1 MPKVNQPNKT
11 KAKSIKA
18 KKSRFAFVGDTI
30 SELRKVVW
38 PTRQETTRLTVMV
51 LIVCVIMGIVLGTI
65 DYGFSELI
73 SKVFL
78 RGS

>member
-1 MPKVNQPNKT
+1 MPKINQPKKP
-11 KAKSIKA
+11 KAKSTKA

-38 PTRQETTRLTVMV
+38 PTRQETTRLTIMV
-51 LIVCVIMGIVLGTI
+51 LIVCVVMGIVLGTI